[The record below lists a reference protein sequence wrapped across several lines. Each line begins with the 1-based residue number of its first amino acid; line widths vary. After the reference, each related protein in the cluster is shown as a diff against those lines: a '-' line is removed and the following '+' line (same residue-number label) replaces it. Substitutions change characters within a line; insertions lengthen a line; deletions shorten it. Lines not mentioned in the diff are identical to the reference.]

1 MARST
6 PQTVLVLGG
15 TTGAREL
22 AATLD
27 ADPAIRPITSLAGRL
42 ADPGTVAGEVRTG
55 GFGGAAELARWI
67 AAHGIAVVVDATHP
81 FAAAISRNAAEAC
94 AQAGVPLVALRRP
107 GWTAGPDDDWHDA
120 ADLADA
126 AGRVADL
133 AHAADRAA
141 EVARAADGV
150 ADPARAAGRVADLT
164 AGGTTGGSG
173 RPRVLLAI
181 GRQEAGAFAGVADA
195 WFLIRAIEAPDGPL
209 PPHHELVLA
218 RGPYALE
225 DERRLLADHRIDLVV
240 TKDSGGDATRA
251 KLDAARERGIPVL
264 VVRRPPA
271 PEGPGIVV
279 VASADAAAAAV
290 RSALGA

>member
-27 ADPAIRPITSLAGRL
+27 ADPAVRPITSLAGRL
-42 ADPGTVAGEVRTG
+42 ADPGTVVGEVRTG

-67 AAHGIAVVVDATHP
+67 PAHEVAVVVDATHP

-107 GWTAGPDDDWHDA
+107 GWTAVPGDDWHDA

-126 AGRVADL
+126 AGRVAGL
-133 AHAADRAA
+133 A
-141 EVARAADGV
+141 
-150 ADPARAAGRVADLT
+150 

-209 PPHHELVLA
+209 PPHHELLLA

-225 DERRLLADHRIDLVV
+225 DERRLLADHAIDLVV

-251 KLDAARERGIPVL
+251 KLDAARERGIAVL

-279 VASADAAAAAV
+279 VASADDAAAAV